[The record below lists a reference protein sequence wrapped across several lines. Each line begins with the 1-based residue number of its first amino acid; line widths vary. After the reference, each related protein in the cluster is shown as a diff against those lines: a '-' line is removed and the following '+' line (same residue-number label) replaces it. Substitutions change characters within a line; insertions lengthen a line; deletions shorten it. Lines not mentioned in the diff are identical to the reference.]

1 MRPYD
6 FKQSPE
12 DQATVA
18 RWRRG
23 VLMFYGS
30 IGLILVAVMT
40 VAHVAHIAIQFASRR
55 QVSPRSEITHHA

>member
-6 FKQSPE
+6 FRQSPH
-12 DQATVA
+12 DQATIT

-30 IGLILVAVMT
+30 IGLVLAAVMT
-40 VAHVAHIAIQFASRR
+40 VAHFTHLATQLAHR
-55 QVSPRSEITHHA
+55 